1 MQSILTGYRLWNS
14 LIIYWVIFSCNYIP
28 SKAKQLQGFALGTTY
43 NIQYVANTSVDEVQ
57 TGIDSILNVI
67 NKSLSTY
74 LPQSDISM
82 INKGDTTVVVDY
94 HFKAVFDKAT
104 EVWEATGGY
113 FDPTV
118 GAMVNAYGFGPGK
131 VINDINPQQKDSLL
145 SLIGW
150 QKIKLNQD
158 KTIKKESPNIYID
171 FNALAKGYT
180 VDIVGDFLLKS
191 GSLNFMVEIGGE
203 ILATGNSPKTTK
215 PWKIGIANP
224 LQGEQRNFIQTIFL
238 KNEALASSGNYRK
251 YRLDPDSN
259 VRFVHS
265 VNPLNGL
272 AIKTNILSTSVK
284 APDCMTADAWAT
296 ALMVMPLEKG
306 KALIENDPHLEAL
319 WTVVEEEEIIKSVE
333 SLNW

>member
-1 MQSILTGYRLWNS
+1 MR
-14 LIIYWVIFSCNYIP
+14 
-28 SKAKQLQGFALGTTY
+28 GFALGTTY
-43 NIQYVANTSVDEVQ
+43 NIQYVANASVDKVQ

-82 INKGDTTVVVDY
+82 INRGDTTVVVDY
-94 HFKAVFDKAT
+94 HFKAVFEKAT
-104 EVWEATGGY
+104 EVWKATGGY

-118 GAMVNAYGFGPGK
+118 GALVNAYGFGPGK
-131 VINDINPQQKDSLL
+131 AINDLNPQQKDSLL
-145 SLIGW
+145 SLTGW

-158 KTIKKESPNIYID
+158 LTIKKEFPNIYID

-180 VDIVGDFLLKS
+180 VDIIGDFLLKS
-191 GSLNFMVEIGGE
+191 GSLNFIVEIGGE
-203 ILATGNSPKTTK
+203 ILAIGNSPKTTK
-215 PWKIGIANP
+215 PWKIAIDDP
-224 LQGEQRNFIQTIFL
+224 LQLEQRKFLQTISL

-251 YRLDPDSN
+251 YRLDTVSGI
-259 VRFVHS
+259 RFVHS
-265 VNPLNGL
+265 VNPLNGS

-306 KALIENDPHLEAL
+306 KALIENDPQLEAL
-319 WTVVEEEEIIKSVE
+319 WTVVDEGEKIKSVE
-333 SLNW
+333 SQNW

>member
-14 LIIYWVIFSCNYIP
+14 LVFCWVIFSCNYTP
-28 SKAKQLQGFALGTTY
+28 TKAKQFQGFALGTTY
-43 NIQYVANTSVDEVQ
+43 NIQYVANSSVDKVQ
-57 TGIDSILNVI
+57 SGIDSILNVI

-82 INKGDTTVVVDY
+82 INRGDTTVVVDY
-94 HFKAVFDKAT
+94 HFRAVFEKAT
-104 EVWEATGGY
+104 EVWNATGGY

-118 GAMVNAYGFGPGK
+118 GALVNAYGFGPGK
-131 VINDINPQQKDSLL
+131 AINDLNPQQKDSLL
-145 SLIGW
+145 KLTGW

-158 KTIKKESPNIYID
+158 QTIKKQSPNIYID
-171 FNALAKGYT
+171 FNALAKGYA
-180 VDIVGDFLLKS
+180 VDIIGDFLLKS

-203 ILATGNSPKTTK
+203 IVAIGNSPKTTK
-215 PWKIGIANP
+215 PWKIAIDDP
-224 LQGEQRNFIQTIFL
+224 LQLEQRKFLQTISL

-251 YRLDPDSN
+251 YRLDPVSGI
-259 VRFVHS
+259 RFVHS
-265 VNPLNGL
+265 VNPLNGS

-306 KALIENDPHLEAL
+306 KALIEKDPQLEAL
-319 WTVVEEEEIIKSVE
+319 WTVVDEGEKIKSVE
-333 SLNW
+333 SQNW

>member
-1 MQSILTGYRLWNS
+1 MR
-14 LIIYWVIFSCNYIP
+14 
-28 SKAKQLQGFALGTTY
+28 GFALGTTY
-43 NIQYVANTSVDEVQ
+43 NIQYVANASVDKVQ

-82 INKGDTTVVVDY
+82 INRGDTTVVVDY
-94 HFKAVFDKAT
+94 HFRAVFEKAT
-104 EVWEATGGY
+104 EVWNATGGY

-118 GAMVNAYGFGPGK
+118 GALVNAYGFGPGK
-131 VINDINPQQKDSLL
+131 AINDLNPQQKDSLL
-145 SLIGW
+145 KLTGW

-158 KTIKKESPNIYID
+158 QTIKKQSPNIYID
-171 FNALAKGYT
+171 FNALAKGYA
-180 VDIVGDFLLKS
+180 VDIIGDFLLNS

-203 ILATGNSPKTTK
+203 IVAIGNSPKTTK
-215 PWKIGIANP
+215 PWKIAIDDP
-224 LQGEQRNFIQTIFL
+224 LQLEQRKFLQTISL

-251 YRLDPDSN
+251 YRLDPVSGI
-259 VRFVHS
+259 RFVHS
-265 VNPLNGL
+265 VNPLNGS

-306 KALIENDPHLEAL
+306 KALIENDPQLEAL
-319 WTVVEEEEIIKSVE
+319 WTVVDEGEKIKSVE
-333 SLNW
+333 SQNW

>member
-14 LIIYWVIFSCNYIP
+14 LVFCWVIFSCNYIP
-28 SKAKQLQGFALGTTY
+28 TKAKQLRGFALGTTY
-43 NIQYVANTSVDEVQ
+43 NIQYVSNASVDKVQ

-82 INKGDTTVVVDY
+82 INRGDTTVVVDY
-94 HFKAVFDKAT
+94 HFKAVFEKAT
-104 EVWEATGGY
+104 EVWKATGGY

-118 GAMVNAYGFGPGK
+118 GALVNAYGFGPGK
-131 VINDINPQQKDSLL
+131 AINDLNPQQKDSLL
-145 SLIGW
+145 KLTGW
-150 QKIKLNQD
+150 QKIELNQD
-158 KTIKKESPNIYID
+158 QTIKKESPNIYID

-180 VDIVGDFLLKS
+180 LDIIGDFLLKS

-203 ILATGNSPKTTK
+203 ILAIGNSPKTTK
-215 PWKIGIANP
+215 PWKIAIEEP
-224 LQGEQRNFIQTIFL
+224 LQGEQRKFLQTISL

-251 YRLDPDSN
+251 YRLDPISGI
-259 VRFVHS
+259 RFVHS
-265 VNPLNGL
+265 VNPLNGS

-306 KALIENDPHLEAL
+306 KVLIENDPQLEAL
-319 WTVVEEEEIIKSVE
+319 WTVIDQGEKIKSVE
-333 SLNW
+333 SQNW